1 MEKEGRRRA
10 MGSGEMAMGDALT
23 TRIAAAMTS
32 AQSGGHATAAAE
44 IEAIRAE
51 LGGVPS
57 YQLAAAEY
65 VRGVTAHH
73 ASDADEALKAVDACV
88 AVAKAID
95 EPGWEANALP
105 IRIINLARSGRG
117 GDTVK
122 DLVTAEHALNRTKD
136 AGLSAWAH
144 TGLGYAYDVLRLYEL
159 CIPHYEH
166 ATQLDADVFELA
178 ESRAIDRLNLAETY
192 LRWAHELERIG
203 DPSYRQE
210 IQERLASAAYWARAA
225 ERVIVDD
232 ESQEFW
238 RLSARLW
245 IAAAATIEDPAA
257 AVAELTEC
265 RDEISKLGETERLAI
280 AGVYLARALQA
291 AGKYDEARAAA
302 DRAAA
307 DLIPLADPATH
318 VLVLQTRSE
327 IAAAAGEQG
336 ALTGLEYARSVA
348 RGWWKERQR
357 ALNAVRHALA
367 SHDLSARHDAEWHA
381 ARQDPLTGI
390 GNRRALDERLTAA
403 RDSGRAVTV
412 LAIDVDDLKVVNDTY
427 GHASGDELLQVVANL
442 LVEQARATDAVI
454 RSGGDEFIV
463 VLDQPDAK
471 GGARLALRIRT
482 AAAAIATA
490 ATKPWLGRLGL
501 SIGYAATA
509 EGVGVDQLIATADRR
524 LYEDKRRRRWGDRG
538 L

>member
-1 MEKEGRRRA
+1 
-10 MGSGEMAMGDALT
+10 MGSGEMGTGDALT

-122 DLVTAEHALNRTKD
+122 DLVAAEHALSRTKD
-136 AGLSAWAH
+136 TGLTSWAH

-159 CIPHYEH
+159 CIPHYEL
-166 ATQLDADVFELA
+166 ATQIEADVFELA
-178 ESRAIDRLNLAETY
+178 ESLAIDRLNLAETH
-192 LRWAHELERIG
+192 LRWAHELERLG
-203 DPSYRQE
+203 DPSYERE
-210 IQERLASAAYWARAA
+210 IQERLGSAAYWAREA
-225 ERVIVDD
+225 ERVVVDD

-245 IAAAATIEDPAA
+245 IAAAATTEDPAM
-257 AVAELTEC
+257 AVSELTEC
-265 RDEISKLGETERLAI
+265 RDEIGKLGETERLAI
-280 AGVYLARALQA
+280 AGAYLARALKA
-291 AGKYDEARAAA
+291 DGKPEEAMEAA
-302 DRAAA
+302 DRAAD

-318 VLVLQTRSE
+318 LLVLQTRSVL
-327 IAAAAGEQG
+327 AAGTGEAG
-336 ALTGLEYARSVA
+336 AVAGLEYARSVA
-348 RGWWKERQR
+348 RGWWRERQR

-367 SHDLSARHDAEWHA
+367 THDLSARHDAEWHA
-381 ARQDPLTGI
+381 ARQDPLTGV
-390 GNRRALDERLTAA
+390 GNRRAMDERLTAA

-412 LAIDVDDLKVVNDTY
+412 LAIDVDDLKLVNDTY
-427 GHASGDELLQVVANL
+427 GHACGDELLQLVANL

-454 RSGGDEFIV
+454 RSGGDEFFV

-471 GGARLALRIRT
+471 GGAQLADRIRT
-482 AAAAIATA
+482 AVTAIAAATP
-490 ATKPWLGRLGL
+490 KPWLGRLGL

-509 EGVGVDQLIATADRR
+509 EGVPVERLIATADRR
-524 LYEDKRRRRWGDRG
+524 LYDDKRRRR
-538 L
+538 

>member
-1 MEKEGRRRA
+1 
-10 MGSGEMAMGDALT
+10 MGNGEMAAGRMNVPLT
-23 TRIAAAMTS
+23 ARIAAAMTA

-44 IEAIRAE
+44 IDAIRAE

-57 YQLAAAEY
+57 YTLAAAEY

-73 ASDADEALKAVDACV
+73 ASDADEALRAVDALIEV
-88 AVAKAID
+88 ARAID

-117 GDTVK
+117 GDTVN
-122 DLVTAEHALNRTKD
+122 DLVAAEAALNRTKD
-136 AGLSAWAH
+136 AGLIAWAH
-144 TGLGYAYDVLRLYEL
+144 TGLGYAYDVLRLFEL
-159 CIPHYEH
+159 GIPHYEL
-166 ATQLDADVFELA
+166 ATQLDEDVFELA
-178 ESRAIDRLNLAETY
+178 ESPAIDRLNLAETY
-192 LRWAHELERIG
+192 LRWAHELERLG
-203 DPSYRQE
+203 DPLCAKE
-210 IQERLASAAYWARAA
+210 IEERLASAAYWAREA

-245 IAAAATIEDPAA
+245 LAAAGTEQDPEQS
-257 AVAELTEC
+257 VAELTEI

-280 AGVYLARALQA
+280 AGAYLARALRANGRTEQA
-291 AGKYDEARAAA
+291 KAAA

-318 VLVLQTRSE
+318 ILVLQTRSE
-327 IAAAAGEQG
+327 IDALDGTPGSVAGL
-336 ALTGLEYARSVA
+336 AYARSVA

-367 SHDLSARHDAEWHA
+367 AHDLPARHDAEWHA
-381 ARQDPLTGI
+381 ARQDPLTGV

-403 RDSGRAVTV
+403 RDSGRAVTL
-412 LAIDVDDLKVVNDTY
+412 LALDVDDLKTVNDTF
-427 GHASGDELLQVVANL
+427 GHACGDELLQVAANL
-442 LVEQARATDAVI
+442 LVEQARATDAVV
-454 RSGGDEFIV
+454 RSGGDEFFV

-471 GGARLALRIRT
+471 GGAQLAERIRV
-482 AAAAIATA
+482 AVEAIA
-490 ATKPWLGRLGL
+490 ATTEKPWLRRLGL

-509 EGVGVDQLIATADRR
+509 EGLGVEQLVPHADRR
-524 LYEDKRRRRWGDRG
+524 LYEDKHRNT
-538 L
+538 

>member
-1 MEKEGRRRA
+1 
-10 MGSGEMAMGDALT
+10 MATGGALT
-23 TRIAAAMTS
+23 ARIAAAMTL
-32 AQSGGHATAAAE
+32 AQTGGHATAAAE
-44 IEAIRAE
+44 IEAVRAE

-65 VRGVTAHH
+65 VRGVAAHH
-73 ASDADEALKAVDACV
+73 ASDADEAIKAVDDCI

-122 DLVTAEHALNRTKD
+122 DLVAAEHALKRTRD
-136 AGLSAWAH
+136 DGLTAWAH

-159 CIPHYEH
+159 CIPHYEL
-166 ATQLDADVFELA
+166 ATRLDADVFELA
-178 ESRAIDRLNLAETY
+178 ESLAIDRLNLAETY
-192 LRWAHELERIG
+192 LRWAHELERLG
-203 DPSYRQE
+203 DPSCQRE
-210 IQERLASAAYWARAA
+210 IQERRASAAYWARAA
-225 ERVIVDD
+225 ERVIVDG
-232 ESQEFW
+232 EGQEFW

-245 IAAAATIEDPAA
+245 LAAAATDEDPAQ
-257 AVAELTEC
+257 AVAELKEC

-280 AGVYLARALQA
+280 AGTYLARALEA
-291 AGKYDEARAAA
+291 DGKHDEAKAAA
-302 DRAAA
+302 DRAAD

-318 VLVLQTRSE
+318 VLVLQTRAE
-327 IAAAAGEQG
+327 LAASTGGPGAVAGL
-336 ALTGLEYARSVA
+336 AYARSVA

-367 SHDLSARHDAEWHA
+367 THDLSQRHDAEWHA

-427 GHASGDELLQVVANL
+427 GHACGDELLQVVANL

-471 GGARLALRIRT
+471 GGAQLALRIRT
-482 AAAAIATA
+482 AAAAIAASTA
-490 ATKPWLGRLGL
+490 KPWLGRLGL

-509 EGVGVDQLIATADRR
+509 EGVAVDQLIATADRR
-524 LYEDKRRRRWGDRG
+524 LYDDKRRRR
-538 L
+538 

>member
-1 MEKEGRRRA
+1 VRVRTREGRRRV
-10 MGSGEMAMGDALT
+10 MGSGEMATGGELT
-23 TRIAAAMTS
+23 ARIAVAMTS

-122 DLVTAEHALNRTKD
+122 DLVTAEHALSRTKD
-136 AGLSAWAH
+136 AGLTAWAH

-159 CIPHYEH
+159 CIPHYEL

-178 ESRAIDRLNLAETY
+178 ESLAIDRLNLAETY
-192 LRWAHELERIG
+192 LRWAHELERLG
-203 DPSYRQE
+203 DPSYCQE
-210 IQERLASAAYWARAA
+210 IQERLASAAYWAREA
-225 ERVIVDD
+225 ERVIVDE

-245 IAAAATIEDPAA
+245 LAAAATTEDPAA

-280 AGVYLARALQA
+280 AGTYLARALQTD
-291 AGKYDEARAAA
+291 GKPEEAKAAA
-302 DRAAA
+302 DRAAD
-307 DLIPLADPATH
+307 DLIPLADPATY

-327 IAAAAGEQG
+327 IAAAGGGPG
-336 ALTGLEYARSVA
+336 ALAGLEYGRSVA

-367 SHDLSARHDAEWHA
+367 THDLSARHDAEWHA

-412 LAIDVDDLKVVNDTY
+412 LVIDVDDLKVVNDTY
-427 GHASGDELLQVVANL
+427 GHACGDEFLQVVANL

-471 GGARLALRIRT
+471 GGAQLAQRIRT
-482 AAAAIATA
+482 AAAAIAA
-490 ATKPWLGRLGL
+490 ATSKPWLGRLGL

-509 EGVGVDQLIATADRR
+509 EGVGVDQLIATADGR
-524 LYEDKRRRRWGDRG
+524 LYDDKRRRR
-538 L
+538 

>member
-1 MEKEGRRRA
+1 
-10 MGSGEMAMGDALT
+10 MATGDALT
-23 TRIAAAMTS
+23 ARIAAAMTS
-32 AQSGGHATAAAE
+32 AQTGGHATAAAE

-73 ASDADEALKAVDACV
+73 ASDADEALKAVDACI

-122 DLVTAEHALNRTKD
+122 DLVTAEHALRRTKD
-136 AGLSAWAH
+136 AGLTAWAH

-159 CIPHYEH
+159 CIPHYER
-166 ATQLDADVFELA
+166 ATRLDADVFALA

-192 LRWAHELERIG
+192 LRWAHELERLG
-203 DPSYRQE
+203 DPSYQQE
-210 IQERLASAAYWARAA
+210 IRERLASAAYWAREA

-245 IAAAATIEDPAA
+245 LAAAATTEDPEA
-257 AVAELTEC
+257 AVTELTGC

-280 AGVYLARALQA
+280 AGAYLARALRAQ
-291 AGKYDEARAAA
+291 GKPDEARAAA
-302 DRAAA
+302 DRAAD

-318 VLVLQTRSE
+318 LLVLQTRSE
-327 IAAAAGEQG
+327 IAAADGEPG
-336 ALTGLEYARSVA
+336 ALEGLAYARSVA
-348 RGWWKERQR
+348 GGWWKERQR

-367 SHDLSARHDAEWHA
+367 THDLSARHDAEWHA

-427 GHASGDELLQVVANL
+427 GHACGDELLQVVANL

-471 GGARLALRIRT
+471 GGAQLALRIRT
-482 AAAAIATA
+482 AVAAIA
-490 ATKPWLGRLGL
+490 ATTSKPWLGRLGL

-509 EGVGVDQLIATADRR
+509 ERVGVDQLIATADRR
-524 LYEDKRRRRWGDRG
+524 LYEDKRRRR
-538 L
+538 